1 MNNKTRNTILA
12 ILVFSVF
19 ILATPIMVEYDN
31 KLLRNQYNL
40 NETDVTE
47 FVDDTGVVYL
57 KYKTSITPKL
67 DSKGNVII
75 RKGVK

>member
-1 MNNKTRNTILA
+1 
-12 ILVFSVF
+12 
-19 ILATPIMVEYDN
+19 MVGLPVVVRYEN
-31 KLLRNQYNL
+31 MRLMQQYNL

-57 KYKTSITPKL
+57 KYKASITPKL

>member
-1 MNNKTRNTILA
+1 MKTRKFL
-12 ILVFSVF
+12 
-19 ILATPIMVEYDN
+19 MVVVLICLFMVGLPVVVRYEN
-31 KLLRNQYNL
+31 MRLMQQYNL

-47 FVDDTGVVYL
+47 FIDDTGVVYL
-57 KYKTSITPKL
+57 KYKASITPKL